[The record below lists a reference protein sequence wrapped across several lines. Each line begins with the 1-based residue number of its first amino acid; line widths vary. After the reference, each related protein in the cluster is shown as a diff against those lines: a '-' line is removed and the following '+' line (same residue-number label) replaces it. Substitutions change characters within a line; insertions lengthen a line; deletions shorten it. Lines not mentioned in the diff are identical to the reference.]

1 MFWNK
6 TGKKEPKG
14 SFFISPIQSLL
25 WETASICTSLRGND
39 LLHFLEGVVLLDCCL
54 VEVVSLAVDHDD
66 DRKIFYLDLADCL
79 RSEILITYNLGFCDA
94 FGKQCAGSADGCKID
109 GVVADHCVYDFF

>member
-1 MFWNK
+1 MIL
-6 TGKKEPKG
+6 
-14 SFFISPIQSLL
+14 S
-25 WETASICTSLRGND
+25 
-39 LLHFLEGVVLLDCCL
+39 DCCL

-79 RSEILITYNLGFCDA
+79 RAEILLAYNLRFCDA

-109 GVVADHCVYDFF
+109 GVVADHRVNHFF